1 MSLRGATSAR
11 TSPLGAGAFG
21 SDGERGPLDP
31 RAILTSIGEVV
42 YDWDLASDVISWGL
56 NASDVLGMSDLATLS
71 SGRAFALAV
80 EPGSGSTRYDAIF
93 GNQGS
98 DSGSGVS
105 FRARYGI
112 RLPTGRLV
120 MVEDTG
126 RWYADADGRPAF
138 AHGVVRIDRTATS
151 EESTTGSGETLRE
164 RSGFITAIAPEVA
177 DACRQKRAVTV
188 FVAAIDDLGRI
199 NDEIGFECADA
210 VINEVMRRLGSV
222 MRRRDRL
229 SRYAGNRFAIALL
242 SCTGEQAE
250 IAARRMAAAV
260 QAEPVTTPRGP
271 VGVRL
276 RVGAAAAPEHAT
288 DAPRLLRRAE
298 EALAALKRMPAGPT
312 YRLYDASLAAET
324 RRVTRG
330 TPAFDVLDALN
341 DRRVVFARQPIVDAA
356 SRGTVFHEALVR
368 IRNPDGTLVGAGD
381 IMGVVERSGIVPLV
395 DTRMVE
401 LTTDWLAANPDERL
415 SINVSPLTLE
425 SPDWLAALAAHL
437 GAKPGVASRLIVEI
451 TETAAV
457 RNAEATRGRLDALK
471 ALGVALAIDDFGA
484 GHTSFKHLRNFPVD
498 ILKIDGA
505 FIQNL
510 SRSTDDRFFV
520 RTLVDLA
527 HHLGIS
533 TVAEWVEDE
542 ETALMLA
549 GWGIDYL
556 QGDHCGR
563 PMVDEAAPDRR
574 AQVA

>member
-11 TSPLGAGAFG
+11 KSPLGGFG
-21 SDGERGPLDP
+21 SDGDRGPLDP

-56 NASDVLGMSDLATLS
+56 NAADVLGMSDLATLS

-80 EPGSGSTRYDAIF
+80 EPGSGPTRYDAIF
-93 GNQGS
+93 GPKGS
-98 DSGSGVS
+98 DGGSGVS

-112 RLPTGRLV
+112 RLPNGRLM

-126 RWYADADGRPAF
+126 RWYADAEGRPAF
-138 AHGVVRIDRTATS
+138 AHGVVRIDRNAAD
-151 EESTTGSGETLRE
+151 EPPAGLNDTLRE

-177 DACRQKRAVTV
+177 EATRQRRSVTV
-188 FVAAIDDLGRI
+188 FVAAVDDLGRI
-199 NDEIGFECADA
+199 NDEIGYECADA
-210 VINEVMRRLGSV
+210 VIAEVLRRLGSV
-222 MRRRDRL
+222 MRRRDKL
-229 SRYAGNRFAIALL
+229 SRYAGNRFAMALL
-242 SCTGEQAE
+242 ACTGEQAE
-250 IAARRMAAAV
+250 IAARRMAGAV
-260 QAEPVTTPRGP
+260 ESAPVMTPRGP
-271 VGVRL
+271 MGVRL
-276 RVGAAAAPEHAT
+276 RIGAAAAPEHAV

-298 EALAALKRMPAGPT
+298 EALGALKKVPGGPS
-312 YRLYDASLAAET
+312 YRLYDATLAAEVRT
-324 RRVTRG
+324 ATRG
-330 TPAFDVLDALN
+330 TPALDVLDALN

-356 SRGTVFHEALVR
+356 TRQPAFHEALVR
-368 IRNPDGTLVGAGD
+368 IRNADGTLVGAGD

-401 LTTDWLAANPDERL
+401 LTTDWLAAHPDERL

-425 SPDWLAALAAHL
+425 GPDWLNALAAHL

-457 RNAEATRGRLDALK
+457 RNVEATRGRLDALK
-471 ALGVALAIDDFGA
+471 ALGVALAIDDFGS

-527 HHLGIS
+527 HHLGIA

-549 GWGIDYL
+549 DWGIDYL

-563 PMVDEAAPDRR
+563 PAVDADGNEPRMK
-574 AQVA
+574 VA